1 MAGQRERG
9 RTGNTAG
16 GSTRT
21 GTRALGKR
29 AQEVRSHSR
38 EHRKCDAGNVTREVD
53 HASSGHGMAWG
64 RMAAKRKRG
73 ALAAGKAKRARSAA
87 SAGEAVPEGGPRE
100 RSVPPQEYSIPPPV
114 SQGKWKNKERVLIF
128 SSRGINFRTRHLM
141 QDLRTLMP
149 HSKADTKMDRK
160 DQLFV
165 INEVCEMKNCNKCI
179 FFEAKKKQ
187 DLYMWLSNT
196 PQGPSAKFLVQNV
209 HTLAE
214 LKMTGNCLRGSRP
227 LLSFDPIFDQ
237 EPHYALLKELFIQIF
252 STPQYHPK
260 SQPFVDHV
268 FTFTITDERI
278 WFRNYQ
284 IIEEDASLVEIGP
297 RFVLNLIKIFQ
308 GSFGGPTL
316 YENPHYQS
324 PNMHRRL
331 VRLSVAAKFRE
342 KQQVK
347 EVQKIK
353 KKGTKVLV
361 EEDPTEVVFETPAE
375 EKPVE
380 IQLVKPETKPIVKD
394 KKKLRKIQRKKQKK
408 LFRTEGSA

>member
-1 MAGQRERG
+1 
-9 RTGNTAG
+9 
-16 GSTRT
+16 
-21 GTRALGKR
+21 
-29 AQEVRSHSR
+29 
-38 EHRKCDAGNVTREVD
+38 
-53 HASSGHGMAWG
+53 
-64 RMAAKRKRG
+64 MAAKRKRG
-73 ALAAGKAKRARSAA
+73 APAAGKAKRARSAP
-87 SAGEAVPEGGPRE
+87 SAGEAAPEGGQRE
-100 RSVPPQEYSIPPPV
+100 HGVPPQEYSVPPPV

-331 VRLSVAAKFRE
+331 IRLSVAAKFRE

-353 KKGTKVLV
+353 KKATKVLV

-380 IQLVKPETKPIVKD
+380 IQLVKPESKPIVKD

-408 LFRTEGSA
+408 LFRTEG